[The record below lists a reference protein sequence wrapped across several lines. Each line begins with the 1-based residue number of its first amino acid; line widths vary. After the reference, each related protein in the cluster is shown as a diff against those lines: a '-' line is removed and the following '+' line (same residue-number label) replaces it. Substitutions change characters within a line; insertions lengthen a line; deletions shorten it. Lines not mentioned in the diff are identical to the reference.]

1 MDIVIGNGEIFE
13 RKVND
18 ARLARIDT
26 RTIYLFPL
34 ILVVS
39 R

>member
-26 RTIYLFPL
+26 RLFISFL
-34 ILVVS
+34 
-39 R
+39 